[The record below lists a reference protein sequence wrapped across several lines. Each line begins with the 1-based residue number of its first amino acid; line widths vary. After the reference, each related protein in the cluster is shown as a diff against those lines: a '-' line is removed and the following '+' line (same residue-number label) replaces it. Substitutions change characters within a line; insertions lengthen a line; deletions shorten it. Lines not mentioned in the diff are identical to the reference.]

1 MWQPTTCTRLLK
13 SHAPS
18 WATPPLANT
27 TSTGPTASLISL
39 TTAVTAMNRGGGV
52 LLKHVGTSSPSVADT
67 KSISHPFNT
76 RKKPKTTTNS
86 SSLFFMI
93 IHLRTICLHVPG
105 SSPRCPLGHISGHAH
120 LTFLL
125 LTMYSTLLMFPFTT
139 CPVCIR
145 KLPEGSSYYY
155 FDYSHNCFFC
165 T

>member
-1 MWQPTTCTRLLK
+1 MHNKEAHNFFLDVAANNMYQTSQITCTLMGHSPIGK
-13 SHAPS
+13 YYFNWPNCF
-18 WATPPLANT
+18 P
-27 TSTGPTASLISL
+27 
-39 TTAVTAMNRGGGV
+39 
-52 LLKHVGTSSPSVADT
+52 SSPSVADT

>member
-1 MWQPTTCTRLLK
+1 MYQTSQITCTLMGHSPIGK
-13 SHAPS
+13 YYFNWPNCFPDFPYHCSHCHEQ
-18 WATPPLANT
+18 
-27 TSTGPTASLISL
+27 
-39 TTAVTAMNRGGGV
+39 GGGV